1 MAEFLYDAQVTAD
14 DLNNIAVDL
23 GGALTTKFTNDYP
36 YAVDSL
42 NAITGDLVSSGITS
56 YGEKFSVTK
65 DGENIVI
72 GTGLAIFD
80 GGLKYKLTTPLTM
93 PIAAGDLFIELNAE
107 LNTVTMKLGTLPVSG
122 IYNHIATIAEDGAI
136 TDKRVWAK
144 AKVLL
149 PSEGCSYGVHYTE
162 VLVKEGSPWSTSLEI
177 AGATEVFIM
186 IPNPGASDASFY
198 KFNISSQT
206 FTGVFG
212 GSVGGVMS
220 GTSSIDSESVRLSI
234 GTNYRGSKM
243 TGSVSENVVTFEIKA
258 NESTDTFP
266 DVYFYAFGGETV

>member
-23 GGALTTKFTNDYP
+23 GGALTTKFTNNYP

-65 DGENIVI
+65 DGQNIVI

-93 PIAAGDLFIELNAE
+93 PFAAGDLFIELNAE

-122 IYNHIATIAEDGAI
+122 IYNHIATIAENGAI
-136 TDKRVWAK
+136 TDKKVWAK

-149 PSEGCSYGVHYTE
+149 PSEGYSYGEIFNVTTD
-162 VLVKEGSPWSTSLEI
+162 STGTAYVTMKASGISNL
-177 AGATEVFIM
+177 FIFTKKGG
-186 IPNPGASDASFY
+186 IGSFY
-198 KFNISSQT
+198 RLNISEQKFYGVGAAYQGLAIVNGISGAALLSSNDLYD
-206 FTGVFG
+206 TGPKVSM
-212 GSVGGVMS
+212 SVNSADDNEVVLKLSGDKNCSMVM
-220 GTSSIDSESVRLSI
+220 
-234 GTNYRGSKM
+234 
-243 TGSVSENVVTFEIKA
+243 EI
-258 NESTDTFP
+258 
-266 DVYFYAFGGETV
+266 YAFGGETV